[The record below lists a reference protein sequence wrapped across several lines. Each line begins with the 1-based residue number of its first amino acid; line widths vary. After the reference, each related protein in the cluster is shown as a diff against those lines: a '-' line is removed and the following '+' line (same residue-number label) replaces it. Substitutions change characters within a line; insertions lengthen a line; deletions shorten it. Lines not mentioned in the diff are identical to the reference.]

1 MITYQ
6 ITFNE
11 KTEFG
16 KNLIELFQNNKRQ
29 IKVKEEKVTK
39 TKKDP
44 TLLTE
49 EDFYAMIDESLAQY
63 ERGEYFELKP
73 EDQKKFLGLE

>member
-49 EDFYAMIDESLAQY
+49 EEFDAKIQEARVQY
-63 ERGEYFELKP
+63 ERGECKELKY
-73 EDQKKFLGLE
+73 EDIDKFLGLE